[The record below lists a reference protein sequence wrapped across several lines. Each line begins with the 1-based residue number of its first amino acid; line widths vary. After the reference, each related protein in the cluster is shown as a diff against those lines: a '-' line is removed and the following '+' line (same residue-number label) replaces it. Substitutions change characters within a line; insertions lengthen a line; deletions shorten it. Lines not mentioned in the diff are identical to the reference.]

1 MTTLL
6 ITAIGGDIAQ
16 GVAVIIRETYS
27 GWRLIGMDIHDRHGG
42 ELFVDRLYRAPAAS
56 NASYDDWLKDLISG
70 EKIDFCIPMSEAEL
84 LHFVQQRQVEIACA
98 KLVMPNEKAIEIGCD
113 KLLTSGFL
121 ASIDCPRPWTTPA
134 EECDDATR
142 LPCIFKPR
150 RSAGSKAIYICNT
163 LEDVAFYR
171 KRYPAAVLQELL
183 LPADKEV
190 TCAIYR
196 TQDGKTA
203 VLQLLRT
210 LVGGF
215 TGWARVIEDPE
226 ISNQC
231 IRLAEGLDLKGAINV
246 QLRLTD
252 NGPRIFEI
260 NPRFSSTVLIRHRM
274 GFQDVVWTLQEL
286 MGGKVFF
293 QHPSVGTTAVRL
305 QGAAVL
311 DGGRKGTSKG
321 GYNV

>member
-16 GVAVIIRETYS
+16 GVATIIRETYPS
-27 GWRLIGMDIHDRHGG
+27 WRLIGMDIHERHGG

-56 NASYDDWLKDLISG
+56 NASYDDWLKDLIG
-70 EKIDFCIPMSEAEL
+70 REKVDFCIPMSEAEL
-84 LHFVQQRQVEIACA
+84 LRFAQQRQEEIAGV
-98 KLVMPNEKAIEIGCD
+98 KLVMPNLKAIMIGTD
-113 KLLTSGFL
+113 KLATSIFL
-121 ASIDCPRPWTTPA
+121 ESIGCPRPWTVSA
-134 EECDDATR
+134 EEGGENIP

-150 RSAGSKAIYICNT
+150 RSAGSKAIYVCNT

-171 KRYPAAVLQELL
+171 ERYPSAVLQELL

-215 TGWARVIEDPE
+215 TGWARVIENPE
-226 ISNQC
+226 IANQC
-231 IRLAEGLDLKGAINV
+231 NRLAEGLDLKGAINV

-286 MGGKVFF
+286 MQEKVFF
-293 QHPSVGTTAVRL
+293 QYPAVGTTAVRL

-311 DGGRKGTSKG
+311 GCGRKGTSI
-321 GYNV
+321 